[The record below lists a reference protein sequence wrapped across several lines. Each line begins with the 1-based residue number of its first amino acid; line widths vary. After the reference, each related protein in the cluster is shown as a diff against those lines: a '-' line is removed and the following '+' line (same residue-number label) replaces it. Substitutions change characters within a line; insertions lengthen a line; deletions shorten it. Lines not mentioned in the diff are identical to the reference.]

1 MSLLFDPW
9 IPVRCRTVRRR
20 WITVAQLSDPD
31 VLAFDAD
38 RADFNGALAQF
49 AIAVLQTVAA
59 VDTKTAWQQRYHQPP
74 DEATLAAWLKPLE
87 AHFLLDGDGPRFMQD
102 FELRAGDSDPVPIAS
117 LLIETPGENAL
128 KNNSDHFVKRHQIR
142 HLCPDCVAAALF
154 TLQISAPEGGAG
166 IRTGVRGGGP
176 LTTLLLAPPDA
187 QGPRSLWQ
195 TLWLNVMLSGRFN
208 VLNGELEH
216 GQQHRQMPW
225 LRPISDIQAAGGTT
239 APAQVHPLH
248 VYWGMPRRIRL
259 DWDQI
264 SHGACDICRRSSDR
278 LVSQYAARPQGLNYK
293 GAWRHPLSPYYST
306 KDDTLPMHPQPGGL
320 GYRHWLGLVL
330 GMQNDKRQVEAAGV
344 LRALMQDSLLDRSGI
359 APQLWAFGYNMKSAK
374 ARCWYEA
381 TMPVFDMADGSHEDR
396 QQLRDDV
403 TTWIAGADLSA
414 AYLRGAVKDAWFS
427 GDARGDFSHVDAAF
441 WSHTEQ
447 GFYRLL
453 RERVAGLRG
462 SGLDDGL
469 AAKQRWL
476 QVLAA
481 AALLLFD
488 HDFVGAGPIEGQNLA
503 RVAKAKHQLQA
514 SLRGP
519 KLRAALALPEPPK
532 PPAAKKSSS
541 RSKPA
546 PAGVA

>member
-9 IPVRCRTVRRR
+9 IPARCRTVRRR

-59 VDTKTAWQQRYHQPP
+59 VDTKTAWQQRYRQPP

-87 AHFLLDGDGPRFMQD
+87 SSFRLDGDGPRFMQD

-117 LLIETPGENAL
+117 LLIETPGENTL
-128 KNNSDHFVKRHQIR
+128 KNNGDHFVKRHQMQQ
-142 HLCPDCVAAALF
+142 LCPDCVAAALL
-154 TLQISAPEGGAG
+154 TLQLNAPAGGAG
-166 IRTGVRGGGP
+166 NRTSLRGGGP
-176 LTTLLLAPPDA
+176 LTTLLMAPPDA
-187 QGPRSLWQ
+187 HGPRSIWQ
-195 TLWLNVMLSGRFN
+195 TLWLNVMLSTPFN
-208 VLNGELEH
+208 ALNGELDH
-216 GQQHRQMPW
+216 AQPNRQMPW
-225 LRPISDIQAAGGTT
+225 LRPIGEIQATGGTT

-248 VYWGMPRRIRL
+248 VYWSMPRRIRL
-259 DWDQI
+259 DWDHV
-264 SHGACDICRRSSDR
+264 SSGTCDICRRSSNR

-330 GMQNDKRQVEAAGV
+330 GMHNDKRQVEAAGV
-344 LRALMQDSLLDRSGI
+344 LRAVMKDHLLDRSGV
-359 APQLWAFGYNMKSAK
+359 APRLWAFGYDMDNAK

-381 TMPVFDMADGSHEDR
+381 TMPVLDLTECSDEDR
-396 QQLRDDV
+396 LQLRDDV
-403 TTWIAGADLSA
+403 TAWITGADLA
-414 AYLRGAVKDAWFS
+414 ASYLRSAVKDAWFS

-441 WSHTEQ
+441 WSHTEP
-447 GFYRLL
+447 GFYDLL
-453 RERVAGLRG
+453 RERVAALRD
-462 SGLDDGL
+462 SAADDGL
-469 AAKQRWL
+469 VATQRWL
-476 QVLAA
+476 VVLSA
-481 AALLLFD
+481 AALGLFD

-503 RVAKAKHQLQA
+503 RVAKARHQLHA

-519 KLRAALALPEPPK
+519 NLRAALALPEPPK

-541 RSKPA
+541 KSKPA
-546 PAGVA
+546 PAGSA